1 MRQAIVEILGFLIAD
16 LSNAGADGQDTDT
29 KQTKNQIDSLFEL
42 LHERVLDNS
51 GYVRA
56 KVFSVLSKIV
66 NIKTYKFP
74 KYRLQMAS
82 HAAGALDDK
91 LATVRKA
98 AISLLKELLL
108 THPYGEPHG
117 GTLQREIWETEYKVV
132 VAKLNK
138 FEGAVGN
145 VVKNPDGEMDGEE
158 DEEKEQEEGGDD
170 DGSSR
175 KRKKSKKC
183 VTSFLLRRSLHL
195 LFLKG
200 LGEVMTTPWMWMRKV
215 VMTLA
220 VILRKM
226 SQKCPST
233 RTRVVKRPP
242 RNQRRPL
249 N

>member
-16 LSNAGADGQDTDT
+16 LSNAGADGQDADT
-29 KQTKNQIDSLFEL
+29 KQTQNQINSLFEL

-56 KVFSVLSKIV
+56 KVFNVLSKIV

-108 THPYGEPHG
+108 THPYGELHG
-117 GTLQREIWETEYKVV
+117 GTLQREMWQTEYEGV

-138 FEGAVGN
+138 YEGAVGN
-145 VVKNPDGEMDGEE
+145 VVKNPEGELDGEE
-158 DEEKEQEEGGDD
+158 DEEEQEGGGDE

-183 VTSFLLRRSLHL
+183 VTLFLLRRSLHL

-200 LGEVMTTPWMWMRKV
+200 PGEVMTIPWMWMKKV

-233 RTRVVKRPP
+233 RTRMAKRPP
-242 RNQRRPL
+242 RSQRRPL

>member
-16 LSNAGADGQDTDT
+16 LSNAGADGQDVDA
-29 KQTKNQIDSLFEL
+29 KQTQKQIENLFEL
-42 LHERVLDNS
+42 LLERVLDNS
-51 GYVRA
+51 GYVRG
-56 KVFSVLSKIV
+56 KVFNVLSKIA

-74 KYRLQMAS
+74 KYRLQMTS

-108 THPYGEPHG
+108 THPYGEIHG
-117 GTLQREIWETEYKVV
+117 GTLQRELWETEYKAV
-132 VAKLNK
+132 VAKLDK

-145 VVKNPDGEMDGEE
+145 VVKNHEGEMDGEE
-158 DEEKEQEEGGDD
+158 DEEQEEGDD
-170 DGSSR
+170 EDGSSR
-175 KRKKSKKC
+175 QRKKSKKY
-183 VTSFLLRRSLHL
+183 VTLFRLGWSLDL

-200 LGEVMTTPWMWMRKV
+200 PGEVTTTPWMWTKV
-215 VMTLA
+215 MVTLG
-220 VILRKM
+220 VTLKKM
-226 SQKCPST
+226 NQPECPST
-233 RTRVVKRPP
+233 RTRKAILPQ

>member
-16 LSNAGADGQDTDT
+16 LSNAGADGQDADT
-29 KQTKNQIDSLFEL
+29 KQTQNQINSLFEL

-56 KVFSVLSKIV
+56 KVFNVLSKIV

-108 THPYGEPHG
+108 THPYGELHG
-117 GTLQREIWETEYKVV
+117 GTLQREMWQTEYEGV

-138 FEGAVGN
+138 YEGAVGN
-145 VVKNPDGEMDGEE
+145 VVKNPEGELDGEE
-158 DEEKEQEEGGDD
+158 DEEEQEGGGDE

-183 VTSFLLRRSLHL
+183 VTSFLFQRSLHL

-200 LGEVMTTPWMWMRKV
+200 HGEVMTTPWMWMRKV

-233 RTRVVKRPP
+233 RTRMAKRPP